1 MDREARMRVVGGALL
16 VAAACLVPLCLRGA
30 VIAAKLGRPGP
41 GDAGGLISDLAVGV
55 AFAALLILFARV
67 SRLLTAAA
75 LAAWALLHYANYE
88 NALALDALAS
98 AADLRFLG
106 DQTFLRGSAL
116 WVSSPG
122 LLAAVMLGGATLGW
136 IGSGPNRRSGGGLVA
151 AAGLAGASVLLF
163 VLHGVWLSG
172 TIQIGWRYANFLQAN
187 ASRLVASMRYPE
199 LDVSASTAMTLR
211 LPELL
216 SDLDG
221 EPIVSLASGQGS
233 RRNVLLVFVEGMSG
247 GFLPASVRAHDTF
260 VGPHLP
266 RLNETAK
273 HALRYDTFIVHQRRT
288 NRGLYAGL
296 CGELPNLLSG
306 MPKMTAYIDSGQ
318 RVCLPHVLRGEGYR
332 TVYLQAAPLAFMLK
346 DQFMPK
352 AGFDEVH
359 GHDWFETAYVRSV
372 WGIDDRAYFEQG
384 LGMIDELR
392 KGDSPWFLT
401 MLTVGTHHPTIVP
414 HDFEPHKPIR
424 FSRAISYAD
433 QALDAF
439 IRGLEERGVLDDTL
453 VLITSDESRGV
464 AARRDKTTAALTQN
478 WGMLVALLPGQ
489 TEGHST
495 MEPFGLADLPISILD
510 YLGIADRGAHFFGRS
525 VFRHYD
531 RGRWLFFGNTNLDIV
546 GALTPDGSM
555 IFCPDSMIGCRRY
568 ELDQGRLF
576 STKRK
581 ELRWK
586 QEEGDL
592 IRDIAHRSVAVHG
605 GGVRP
610 QVFDLVTTPD
620 FDVLRPHDSLI
631 HGGQY
636 IDMKKGQWIEVEIE
650 FEVNGGEGHEVEFG
664 HYVRTL
670 PRDRQA
676 FHKNVGRGRTMRL
689 RYTFT
694 APRNVK
700 GVRCRSFAK
709 LIGPDAMSLSFHRAR
724 MTLHTVGTNPGPG
737 LIIHENETFP
747 TVGSAPP
754 AS

>member
-1 MDREARMRVVGGALL
+1 MT
-16 VAAACLVPLCLRGA
+16 AACLVPLCLRGA
-30 VIAAKLGRPGP
+30 LIAAKLGRPDP
-41 GDAGGLISDLAVGV
+41 GDAGGLISDVAVGV
-55 AFAALLILFARV
+55 AFAALLILLARV

-75 LAAWALLHYANYE
+75 LALWALLHYANYE

-98 AADLRFLG
+98 ASDLRFLG

-122 LLAAVMLGGATLGW
+122 LLAAVMLGGAGLGW
-136 IGSGPNRRSGGGLVA
+136 VGSGPHRRGGRGLLAAGVA
-151 AAGLAGASVLLF
+151 AAASVLLF
-163 VLHGVWLSG
+163 VLHGIWLSG

-187 ASRLVASMRYPE
+187 TSRAIAAVRYPE

-216 SDLDG
+216 ADLDG
-221 EPIVSLASGQGS
+221 QPIVALGRGEGPK
-233 RRNVLLVFVEGMSG
+233 RNVLLVFVEGMSG

-260 VGPHLP
+260 VGPRLP

-273 HALRYDTFIVHQRRT
+273 RGLRYDTFLVHQRRT

-306 MPKMTAYIDSGQ
+306 MPKMTAYIDEGR
-318 RVCLPHVLRGEGYR
+318 RVCLPQVLRNEGYR

-352 AGFDEVH
+352 AGFDEVY
-359 GHDWFETAYVRSV
+359 GHDWFERAYVRSV

-392 KGDSPWFLT
+392 KADTPWFLT

-414 HDFEPHKPIR
+414 QDFEPQKPIR

-439 IRGLEERGVLDDTL
+439 LRGLEERGVLDDTL
-453 VLITSDESRGV
+453 VLITSDESRGI

-478 WGMLVALLPGQ
+478 WGTLVVLPPGLA
-489 TEGHST
+489 EGRAT

-510 YLGIADRGAHFFGRS
+510 YLGVADRGAHFFGRS
-525 VFRHYD
+525 VFRRYD
-531 RGRWLFFGNTNLDIV
+531 SGRFLFFGNTNLDIV
-546 GALTPDGSM
+546 GALTPDGSL
-555 IFCPDSMIGCRRY
+555 IFCPDNMIGCHRY
-568 ELDQGRLF
+568 EIDGGRLF
-576 STKRK
+576 SAKRK
-581 ELRWK
+581 ELVWR

-592 IRDIAHRSVAVHG
+592 LRDIAHRSVAIHG

-610 QVFDLVTTPD
+610 QVFDLVTTPG
-620 FDVLRPHDSLI
+620 FEVLRPHDSLI

-650 FEVNGGEGHEVEFG
+650 FEATGGEGHAVEFG

-670 PRDRQA
+670 PRVRKA
-676 FHKNVGRGRTMRL
+676 FHKSVGRGRTLRL

-709 LIGPDAMSLSFHRAR
+709 LGGPDPMSLTFHRAR

-747 TVGSAPP
+747 TP
-754 AS
+754 ASGS